1 MKPRA
6 FFMAVALC
14 AAASF
19 GAAQPPAPPVQDG
32 VSTDATPALTFALS
46 SDAVL
51 DGNLL
56 NQQFTCD
63 GAGESPPLSWKN
75 APAGTKSFALTMH
88 HYPPAGEDKHVYL
101 VVYALPATLDHLE
114 AGTTLGRW
122 GSNTVNRKAVYTPPC
137 SQGPGRKEY
146 ILTVYALSQAPVF
159 AGAGGAVT
167 MDDLLEAVQDTTLA
181 TATLTVGYVRPDGK

>member
-1 MKPRA
+1 MKTTS

-19 GAAQPPAPPVQDG
+19 GAAQPPTPPVQD
-32 VSTDATPALTFALS
+32 VISTDAPPALTFALS
-46 SDAVL
+46 TDAVM

-101 VVYALPATLDHLE
+101 VVYDLPATLDHLE
-114 AGTTLGRW
+114 AGTTLGHW
-122 GSNTVNRKAVYTPPC
+122 GSNTVNRKAAYAPPC

-159 AGAGGAVT
+159 AGASGAVT
-167 MDDLLEAVQDTTLA
+167 MDALLEAVQETTLA
-181 TATLTVGYVRPDGK
+181 TVTLTVGYVRPDGK

>member
-88 HYPPAGEDKHVYL
+88 HYPPAGEEKHVYL
-101 VVYALPATLDHLE
+101 VVYDLPATLDHLE
-114 AGTTLGRW
+114 AGITLGRW
-122 GSNTVNRKAVYTPPC
+122 GSNTVNRKAAYTPPC

-146 ILTVYALSQAPVF
+146 ILTVYALLQAPVF
-159 AGAGGAVT
+159 TEAGGAVT
-167 MDDLLEAVQDTTLA
+167 MDALLEAVQDTTLA